1 VQQAS
6 EPAGQEHTTVG
17 VVQVSWAVAEITMG
31 ASPQLAEAAEMA
43 QVMVGL
49 VVSTT
54 TSEVEHWQLRPVQAE
69 VAEKLKLTPLF
80 A

>member
-54 TSEVEHWQLRPVQAE
+54 VS
-69 VAEKLKLTPLF
+69 
-80 A
+80 